1 MKNIA
6 VIVCLVLGLWGCGT
20 KQADNSLVLNFEGR
34 SIDIAPYF
42 KGFPYSIFTI
52 SKDGS
57 KLLFFKTGEKQ
68 TLQWMDIAKGAD
80 LCEAKDVVDVDFATR
95 NGWHAQ
101 YNAMMVWF
109 IGLAMNIMKKS

>member
-42 KGFPYSIFTI
+42 KDFPYSIFTI

-80 LCEAKDVVDVDFATR
+80 LCEAQEMDGMPNIT
-95 NGWHAQ
+95 Q
-101 YNAMMVWF
+101 MMVWF

>member
-6 VIVCLVLGLWGCGT
+6 VIVCLVLGLCGCGT

-42 KGFPYSIFTI
+42 KDFPYSIFTI

-57 KLLFFKTGEKQ
+57 KGCCFSKREKT
-68 TLQWMDIAKGAD
+68 DSS
-80 LCEAKDVVDVDFATR
+80 VD
-95 NGWHAQ
+95 GHC
-101 YNAMMVWF
+101 
-109 IGLAMNIMKKS
+109 

>member
-6 VIVCLVLGLWGCGT
+6 VIVCLVLGLCGCGT

-42 KGFPYSIFTI
+42 KDFPYSIFTI

-57 KLLFFKTGEKQ
+57 KLFYF
-68 TLQWMDIAKGAD
+68 
-80 LCEAKDVVDVDFATR
+80 
-95 NGWHAQ
+95 
-101 YNAMMVWF
+101 
-109 IGLAMNIMKKS
+109 SS

>member
-1 MKNIA
+1 MIGFLRNYKYMKNIA
-6 VIVCLVLGLWGCGT
+6 VIVCLVLGLCGCGT

-42 KGFPYSIFTI
+42 KDFPYSIFTI

-68 TLQWMDIAKGAD
+68 TL
-80 LCEAKDVVDVDFATR
+80 R
-95 NGWHAQ
+95 GWTLLREQ
-101 YNAMMVWF
+101 ICVRLKM
-109 IGLAMNIMKKS
+109 